1 MVIYLSSLLQN
12 LIQGSRLLMNSKEK
26 TRLIVLHFQMKF
38 TGLSHGIMKCYFEYY
53 ILLHLPH
60 TLVSLM

>member
-26 TRLIVLHFQMKF
+26 TRLIVLHFQILF
-38 TGLSHGIMKCYFEYY
+38 IPGIFCHPLDQE
-53 ILLHLPH
+53 
-60 TLVSLM
+60 